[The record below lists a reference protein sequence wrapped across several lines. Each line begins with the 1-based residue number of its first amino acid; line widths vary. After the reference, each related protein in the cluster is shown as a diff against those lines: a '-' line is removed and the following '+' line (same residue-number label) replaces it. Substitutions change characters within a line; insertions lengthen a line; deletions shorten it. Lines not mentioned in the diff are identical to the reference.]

1 MKTHLKGWV
10 VGLAGVFLA
19 VSGGCVRMPVHLA
32 KPAKDRKVDMLAV
45 SQDADLERSTEVQLV
60 EQMGTY
66 RNKYQSYLE
75 HMVKFYDRQGNQLK
89 SRWASEELTNMELGP
104 RRAYLVVAEVSGS
117 ALRATDSIH
126 EADLLY
132 QEGINLMRVGVGKF
146 GRMAVNERML
156 YQAIEKFNG
165 LITSY
170 PSSDKIDDA
179 AFQIGQIYHHYL
191 KDYTTA
197 LLYYQRVWQWD
208 EQTML
213 PVRYWVGRIYDDH
226 IHDRVKAIEFYEK
239 AIQLESSYPANVVS
253 AKNRIKELSKTSS
266 N

>member
-1 MKTHLKGWV
+1 MKTHVKGMV
-10 VGLAGVFLA
+10 VGLTGVFLVA
-19 VSGGCVRMPVHLA
+19 AGGCVKMPVHLA
-32 KPAKDRKVDMLAV
+32 KPMKDRTVDTLAV

-66 RNKYQSYLE
+66 RNKYKFYLE
-75 HMVKFYDRQGNQLK
+75 HMVKFYDQQGNQLK
-89 SRWASEELTNMELGP
+89 SRWANEELTNMELGP

-117 ALRATDSIH
+117 ALRATDSIQD
-126 EADLLY
+126 ADLLY
-132 QEGINLMRVGVGKF
+132 QEGVKLMKKGVGRF
-146 GRMAVNERML
+146 GSLTANERQL
-156 YQAIEKFNG
+156 YHAIEKFNG

-179 AFQIGQIYHHYL
+179 AFQIGQIYHHYM

-208 EQTML
+208 EQTTL

-239 AIQLESSYPANVVS
+239 AIQLESSYPANMVS
-253 AKNRIKELSKTSS
+253 AQNRISELSRTSS
-266 N
+266 D

>member
-1 MKTHLKGWV
+1 MKTQVKAMM
-10 VGLAGVFLA
+10 VGLAGVFL
-19 VSGGCVRMPVHLA
+19 VSVIGCSRMPVQMA
-32 KPAKDRKVDMLAV
+32 RPTAQDRSVDMLAV
-45 SQDADLERSTEVQLV
+45 SEDADLERSTEVQLV

-66 RNKYQSYLE
+66 RNKYRSYLKN
-75 HMVKFYDRQGNQLK
+75 MVKFYDQQGNQLK
-89 SRWASEELTNMELGP
+89 SRWATEELTNMELGP

-117 ALRATDSIH
+117 SLRATDSIE

-146 GRMAVNERML
+146 GRMSANQRKL

-170 PSSDKIDDA
+170 PSSDKIDDS

-191 KDYTTA
+191 RDYTTA

-208 EQTML
+208 ENTTL

-226 IHDRVKAIEFYEK
+226 IHDRIKAIEFYEK
-239 AIQLESSYPANVVS
+239 AIQLESAYP
-253 AKNRIKELSKTSS
+253 
-266 N
+266 